1 MMTWSLEKGHF
12 LGPTVQ
18 AAAVVQKWLRR
29 HRRRR
34 LDDAGDVRQRRRPQ
48 AEDRGGREELGLE
61 GENRLQRLQL
71 EDQRVDFEL
80 INVATEDLVSCEAV
94 LEFWSLWMAFEMVI

>member
-1 MMTWSLEKGHF
+1 MMKWSLEKGHF
-12 LGPTVQ
+12 LGTTVQ

-71 EDQRVDFEL
+71 EDQRDDFDLNSGAPEDVVD
-80 INVATEDLVSCEAV
+80 CEAV
-94 LEFWSLWMAFEMVI
+94 LKFWLAFEIQ